1 MFARDKRIGP
11 YTYVYLVENVRENGR
26 TKQRII
32 ANLGRREVVVARGD
46 LDRLARSVAR
56 LAQRSMVLSLVEGE
70 APPNAVCRRIGPA
83 LLFERLWQE
92 VGCRAVLEELA
103 GQRQFEFAA
112 ERGIFLTVLHR
123 LFVSGSDR
131 AAEKWRADYRIDGTE
146 GLQLHHLY
154 RIMTWLG
161 EPLVDQSGAS
171 ELAPRC
177 RKDLVEEE
185 LFARRRDL
193 FAELSVVFMD
203 TTSLSFEGQGG
214 AELGRRGHS
223 KDYRPDLHQMI
234 VGLVMDQDGR
244 PLCSE
249 LWPGNTADVTTL
261 LPVVDRLRARF
272 GVGRICIVADRGM
285 ISAQTIAALEQR
297 KLEYILGVRERST
310 AEVRSTVIDDQ
321 TPFVALVVPRASGVL
336 TELEAKQVKIGDRR
350 YIVCRNLAEARRDA
364 EQRATILD
372 GLRAKLAQG
381 DKALVGNS
389 GFRRYLKTV
398 SAEHFAID
406 ETRVAEDARFDG
418 LYVLRTNTK
427 ITPLQALLRYR
438 DLLRVEQLFRQAKA
452 VLATR
457 PIYHSSDMAIRGHVF
472 CSFLALLLAKEL
484 EDRLHRHGV
493 AAEWGDILRDLD
505 RLQEIELE
513 QDGKRFLLRTPTT
526 GVAGKLFQAVG
537 VALPPNVQELP
548 LPASQS
554 PT

>member
-11 YTYVYLVENVRENGR
+11 YTYVYLVENVREEGR

-32 ANLGRREVVVARGD
+32 ANLGRKEVVVARGD

-70 APPNAVCRRIGPA
+70 APPNARCRRIGPA
-83 LLFERLWQE
+83 LLFERLWHE

-103 GQRQFEFAA
+103 AGRQFEFAA
-112 ERGIFLTVLHR
+112 ERAVFLTVLHR

-131 AAEKWRADYRIDGTE
+131 AAEKWRADYRIEGTE
-146 GLQLHHLY
+146 ALQLHHLY
-154 RIMTWLG
+154 RAMAWLG
-161 EPLVDQSGAS
+161 EPLADQAGAS

-193 FAELSVVFMD
+193 FAELSVAFID
-203 TTSLSFEGQGG
+203 TTSLSFEGRGG
-214 AELGRRGHS
+214 EELGRRGHS

-244 PLCSE
+244 PLCCE

-272 GVGRICIVADRGM
+272 GVGRICVVADRGM
-285 ISAQTIAALEQR
+285 ISAQTIAALEER
-297 KLEYILGVRERST
+297 KLEYVLGVRERSS

-321 TPFVALVVPRASGVL
+321 TPLVPLVVPRASGDL

-364 EQRATILD
+364 EQRNAILD

-398 SAEHFAID
+398 SVEHFAID

-427 ITPLQALLRYR
+427 LTPLQVMLRYR

-452 VLATR
+452 GLATR

-484 EDRLHRHGV
+484 EDRLHRHGI

-537 VALPPNVQELP
+537 VALPPNIQEIP
-548 LPASQS
+548 LPRPQ
-554 PT
+554 PTA